1 MSVRTGENIQKRVL
15 GLATLLALSV
25 GLTGISMAEAK
36 PPVGKTTQPVKT
48 ALPVTTTQPV
58 KTTEPVENVAQTQTI
73 DMLRSIPLEINGY
86 ASGRALPDKFTTKE
100 QVIQALNSTP
110 VLLIHMET
118 LRRAYHDMPITEHD
132 KLLEAIHNR
141 RMTNEKDLML
151 GFDHGYAQLVFKHN
165 KTGLFF
171 LRKADDFFK
180 DQFSSLAYGM
190 AQVEADLN
198 LEGSTPDVMTTRKLD
213 AIFQLGDAVKRDA
226 SKHQPGFWPS
236 YIQVIEKM
244 KPLAAYKSFSNRD
257 FSLVYVPYGNTVVP
271 LKGTSTASLP
281 LSKGGN
287 ITDSLTDV
295 SLGTTCSPEATSMEA
310 SSRPTGRSV
319 AQQPATFNGLP
330 ALVQFFKTEGSE
342 QYHVQVTGP
351 DGKPMA
357 NFKASTI
364 PRRVVEDLNGD
375 GLYEIV
381 IRQYD
386 KNPLQPVI
394 VYHYTPCGLE
404 LDQAV
409 HESFL

>member
-25 GLTGISMAEAK
+25 GLTGISPAETR
-36 PPVGKTTQPVKT
+36 PPVGKAEPIKMTESAEKNAPTQT
-48 ALPVTTTQPV
+48 AS
-58 KTTEPVENVAQTQTI
+58 QTQTV
-73 DMLRSIPLEINGY
+73 DMLRSIPLEIDGY
-86 ASGRALPDKFTTKE
+86 ASARAFPDKFTTNE

-110 VLLIHMET
+110 VLLVHMEAI
-118 LRRAYHDMPITEHD
+118 RRAYHDMPITQHD
-132 KLLEAIHNR
+132 SLLEAIHKR

-198 LEGSTPDVMTTRKLD
+198 LEGSTPEVMTTRKLD

-226 SKHQPGFWPS
+226 RKHQPGFWPS

-244 KPLAAYKSFSNRD
+244 KPLAAYRSFSHRD

-281 LSKGGN
+281 LSQGN
-287 ITDSLTDV
+287 VTDSLTDV
-295 SLGTTCSPEATSMEA
+295 SLGTTCSPEAAPVAESA
-310 SSRPTGRSV
+310 RPAGISV
-319 AQQPATFNGLP
+319 GQQPASFNGTP

-364 PRRVVEDLNGD
+364 PRRVVEDLDGD

-381 IRQYD
+381 IRQYAE
-386 KNPLQPVI
+386 NPLQPVI

-404 LDQAV
+404 LDQTV